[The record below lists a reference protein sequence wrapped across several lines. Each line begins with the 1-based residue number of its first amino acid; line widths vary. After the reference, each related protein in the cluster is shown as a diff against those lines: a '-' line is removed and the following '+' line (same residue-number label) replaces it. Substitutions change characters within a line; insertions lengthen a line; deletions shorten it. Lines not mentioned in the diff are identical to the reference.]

1 MAHRLAAVIVLLA
14 ALGVAACAPPS
25 PAPAYVPCA
34 IERPALGGSRLPTH
48 LVGLPDTVDELFF
61 PWPVGAGERPPLPPS
76 DTAVRVRIELD
87 ESGGSRNLCLLD
99 PLEPRIARA
108 LIDRARRGWL
118 RVSPA
123 VPRGRPGGPWI
134 EDRVVWLRRAKPLE
148 TVLVEHPPSGAGVRD
163 LEALALADRA
173 RFVELGRIGSADSL
187 AAYDRMAARLEG
199 AAPAPARLDA
209 LDPLDHPSWLPET
222 RWSAPVPV
230 SNAGGMAFRLTRGA
244 MGRLYLA
251 RSLTPVARGSWSRPV
266 PVDILESCCAE
277 LSSLELRD
285 GAISLTC
292 RSCADRGHK
301 TQTTIRPADV
311 FRDADGDRWT
321 DIEERL
327 LGLDPER
334 ADTDRDGLPD
344 GADVCPTLP
353 VSAAV
358 RDDDE
363 PIVQAAFLAS
373 FGTSWPSLPLFPS
386 ASMPRVHFRGCAGP
400 VLYGV
405 SPGEY
410 VSQRG
415 TYLEW
420 EVVNRRENSAVVLF
434 GASAKDT
441 GSRFKLTVYLQRHK
455 AKWYAVAVDG
465 LSWHV
470 DGV

>member
-1 MAHRLAAVIVLLA
+1 
-14 ALGVAACAPPS
+14 
-25 PAPAYVPCA
+25 
-34 IERPALGGSRLPTH
+34 
-48 LVGLPDTVDELFF
+48 
-61 PWPVGAGERPPLPPS
+61 
-76 DTAVRVRIELD
+76 VRIELD

-99 PLEPRIARA
+99 PLDPRIARV

-148 TVLVEHPPSGAGVRD
+148 TVLVEHPSSGAGVRD

-173 RFVELGRIGSADSL
+173 RFVELGRLGSADSL

-199 AAPAPARLDA
+199 AVPAPARLDA

-222 RWSAPVPV
+222 RWSVPVPA
-230 SNAGGMAFRLTRGA
+230 SNA
-244 MGRLYLA
+244 
-251 RSLTPVARGSWSRPV
+251 
-266 PVDILESCCAE
+266 
-277 LSSLELRD
+277 
-285 GAISLTC
+285 
-292 RSCADRGHK
+292 
-301 TQTTIRPADV
+301 
-311 FRDADGDRWT
+311 
-321 DIEERL
+321 
-327 LGLDPER
+327 
-334 ADTDRDGLPD
+334 
-344 GADVCPTLP
+344 CPTLP

-358 RDDDE
+358 RDDGE

-386 ASMPRVHFRGCAGP
+386 ASMPRVHFRGYAGP

-420 EVVNRRENSAVVLF
+420 EVVNRREDSAAVLF